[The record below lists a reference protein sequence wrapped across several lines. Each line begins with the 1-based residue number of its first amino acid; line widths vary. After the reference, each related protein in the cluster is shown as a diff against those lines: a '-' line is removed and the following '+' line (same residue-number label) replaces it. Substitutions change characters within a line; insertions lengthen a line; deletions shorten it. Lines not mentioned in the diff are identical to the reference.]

1 VKLVASKNVEL
12 HTLGEK
18 VNQNITSKLKR
29 NKTHH
34 FKKCGVKTMLSHTF
48 VCGEKLDLK
57 ITSKLNEAN
66 FFTSKMWGSN
76 NFGLHTFMHGEKSNK
91 KITSKL
97 KGIIKTCDFKNVEQH

>member
-1 VKLVASKNVEL
+1 
-12 HTLGEK
+12 
-18 VNQNITSKLKR
+18 
-29 NKTHH
+29 
-34 FKKCGVKTMLSHTF
+34 MLSHTF

-66 FFTSKMWGSN
+66 FVTSKMWGSN